1 MTSGSSDPAPSEDS
15 LKAVPGEP
23 IRISQRPTSDY
34 GAVRGSLPSEQTHA
48 IHNGR
53 GHRAGKLL
61 QRPGKVSE
69 MIVALWLFGPR
80 TRLVVPIACIV
91 RRARPFP
98 LESTDRHPPH
108 RIEMASHEQRVRR
121 IQGGRFSLDSRYEPR
136 RRVGNHYSNCCR
148 S

>member
-1 MTSGSSDPAPSEDS
+1 MTSGSSDPAASEDS
-15 LKAVPGEP
+15 LKAVPREP

-34 GAVRGSLPSEQTHA
+34 GAVRGSLPSEKRVRFITA
-48 IHNGR
+48 AATVP
-53 GHRAGKLL
+53 AGCSKG
-61 QRPGKVSE
+61 PGKISE

-80 TRLVVPIACIV
+80 TGVVVAIACNCKAV
-91 RRARPFP
+91 KPFP
-98 LESTDRHPPH
+98 LESTDRHPRH